1 MALSKVQL
9 LYNTGNPGIREWPAR
24 RLLECWGKPVRT
36 VLSIPLNEIMHHL
49 RWPQK
54 PVNHVLLAAVCHI
67 NCLDGF
73 YSLTA
78 VHLWTMYATLRL
90 VYTNFLTSKVGSKFP
105 LRWSNIAHTHTHAH
119 LHILHITY
127 THWFLNTC
135 PFGKILLCCYVSL
148 CTVCL
153 LNLCYI

>member
-36 VLSIPLNEIMHHL
+36 VLLIPLNEIMHHL

-105 LRWSNIAHTHTHAH
+105 LRWSNIAHTHTH

-127 THWFLNTC
+127 THWYINTC